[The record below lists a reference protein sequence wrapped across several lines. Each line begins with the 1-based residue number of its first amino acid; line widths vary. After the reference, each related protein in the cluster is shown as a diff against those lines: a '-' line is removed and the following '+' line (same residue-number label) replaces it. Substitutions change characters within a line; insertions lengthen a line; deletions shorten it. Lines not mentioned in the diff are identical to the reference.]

1 MTSRTSPE
9 PRLTLLSRP
18 GCHLCD
24 DARAVLARV
33 AQELGVGLHERDIT
47 RDAELLA
54 RWSEYIPV
62 VLVDGEVHDFYRV
75 DEKRL
80 RRALG

>member
-1 MTSRTSPE
+1 VTSRTSPE